1 MTICCSLLDKLVE
14 VCPSVDYLLQLLDKL
29 LVFFLNVD
37 YLLQFAFLTNYWKFI
52 PTLTFCCSLLD
63 KLLVVCPNV
72 DYCEEVLPRCELE
85 AHLLHRCRGA
95 VTKCI
100 KSTLGCTFQ
109 GPRSALQS
117 HLWECQF
124 RDQDGGQ
131 SKLNTQ
137 ALKMKSKGEMLQA
150 HVLLIVV

>member
-1 MTICCSLLDKLVE
+1 MLVSVLMVTICCSLLDKL
-14 VCPSVDYLLQLLDKL
+14 
-29 LVFFLNVD
+29 LVVFLNVD
-37 YLLQFAFLTNYWKFI
+37 YLLQFAFLTNYLKFI

-131 SKLNTQ
+131 SKH
-137 ALKMKSKGEMLQA
+137 SGS
-150 HVLLIVV
+150 